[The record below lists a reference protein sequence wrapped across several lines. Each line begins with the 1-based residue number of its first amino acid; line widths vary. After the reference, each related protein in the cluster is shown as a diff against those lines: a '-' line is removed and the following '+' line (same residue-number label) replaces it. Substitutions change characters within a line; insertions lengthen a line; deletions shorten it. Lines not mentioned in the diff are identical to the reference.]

1 MLTIETFDITLYS
14 PRMSSVDLL
23 NELSKILCG
32 IITIIIIIIIMI
44 RLIKQ
49 SFYIPPNVTSF
60 LYPSIIKIVLSKQ

>member
-32 IITIIIIIIIMI
+32 IITIIIIIMI